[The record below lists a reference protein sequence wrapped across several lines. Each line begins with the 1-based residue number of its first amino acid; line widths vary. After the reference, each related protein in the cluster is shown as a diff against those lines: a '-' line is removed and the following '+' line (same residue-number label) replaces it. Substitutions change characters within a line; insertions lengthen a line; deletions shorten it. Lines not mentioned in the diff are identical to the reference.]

1 MECPAAFRFDDLAG
15 QHRVIAAA
23 GLATFITHGAE
34 GLLATPLPLVL
45 DPQEGPFG
53 TLYGHVARN
62 NRQARI
68 APGTEALAVFMGPD
82 AYVSPS
88 WYPSKREHGQ
98 VVPTWN
104 YVTVHAWGS
113 PEFFTDPA
121 RLRAVVSALTDRHEA
136 DRPDPWRVDD
146 APEPF
151 LTAHLGAIIGFRMPL
166 TRIEGKV
173 KMSQNRSAADRAGVA
188 AGLYADGQDAA
199 AGLIPQDGG

>member
-1 MECPAAFRFDDLAG
+1 MECPAAFRLEDLAD
-15 QHRVIAAA
+15 QHRVIAAT
-23 GLATFITHGAE
+23 GLATFITHGAD
-34 GLLATPLPLVL
+34 GLLATPLPLLL

-62 NRQARI
+62 NRQAGI
-68 APGTEALAVFMGPD
+68 LPGSEALAVFMGPD
-82 AYVSPS
+82 AYISPS

-98 VVPTWN
+98 AVPTWN
-104 YVTVHAWGS
+104 YVTVHAWGI

-136 DRPDPWRVDD
+136 GRPDPWRVDD

-151 LTAHLGAIIGFRMPL
+151 LTAHLRGIIGFRMPL

-173 KMSQNRSAADRAGVA
+173 KMSQNRSAADRAGAA
-188 AGLYADGQDAA
+188 AGLRAAGQTVAA
-199 AGLIPQDGG
+199 ALIPQDGG